1 MSATNLSGARSAAN
15 RLLRGVRDGWLI
27 LGMALALFLG
37 LEWMYRAQGALRR
50 ALGGRSSVPTLDPA
64 HHPYARQI
72 WWPELRAEVQRGRV
86 RFDPYRG
93 WWPEPQ
99 AARYV
104 HVDSAG
110 RRVTIQPSP
119 SAAGSRRLLLLGG
132 SAMWGYTARDSFT
145 IPSQVARRL
154 AGAGAVEVV
163 NLGQAAFTL
172 TQEVT
177 TLLLELRRGDVPDVV
192 VFLDGNNE
200 IATTFQSG
208 SPGHVLNEAMFADRF
223 RGTGGVWGD
232 ALGTFRR
239 SQLVDRLARLVV
251 RREAPSVPPS
261 PAQACPVLAR
271 HYRNLSRSVAA
282 LGREYGF
289 AVIFLWQPLRAT
301 TRKPLT
307 EWEGSIQSWPGY
319 RDMLQRCTTAVDSAM
334 RDRFEVT
341 YVPLHQ
347 LFDRDTASV
356 FLDEYGHV
364 TESANGVIADRIVE
378 LVRPLLASRGRR
390 VPR

>member
-1 MSATNLSGARSAAN
+1 MIRRPPRST
-15 RLLRGVRDGWLI
+15 
-27 LGMALALFLG
+27 LFPYTTLF
-37 LEWMYRAQGALRR
+37 
-50 ALGGRSSVPTLDPA
+50 RS
-64 HHPYARQI
+64 
-72 WWPELRAEVQRGRV
+72 
-86 RFDPYRG
+86 RG

-192 VFLDGNNE
+192 VFLDGSNGV
-200 IATTFQSG
+200 ATTFQSG

-223 RGTGGVWGD
+223 RG
-232 ALGTFRR
+232 
-239 SQLVDRLARLVV
+239 DRKSVV
-251 RREAPSVPPS
+251 
-261 PAQACPVLAR
+261 
-271 HYRNLSRSVAA
+271 
-282 LGREYGF
+282 
-289 AVIFLWQPLRAT
+289 
-301 TRKPLT
+301 
-307 EWEGSIQSWPGY
+307 
-319 RDMLQRCTTAVDSAM
+319 
-334 RDRFEVT
+334 
-341 YVPLHQ
+341 
-347 LFDRDTASV
+347 
-356 FLDEYGHV
+356 
-364 TESANGVIADRIVE
+364 
-378 LVRPLLASRGRR
+378 
-390 VPR
+390 